1 MVGIMKNKVGF
12 VSGIA
17 LTIFGI
23 WILSLT
29 FTDLQD
35 KGLLIFTL
43 IFGGLSVILGIY
55 ILFNF
60 AKEDT
65 IEQIKSKA
73 GKNE

>member
-1 MVGIMKNKVGF
+1 MGNMKNKVGF

-55 ILFNF
+55 MLFNF
-60 AKEDT
+60 DKEDT
-65 IEQIKSKA
+65 IEQIKSKV